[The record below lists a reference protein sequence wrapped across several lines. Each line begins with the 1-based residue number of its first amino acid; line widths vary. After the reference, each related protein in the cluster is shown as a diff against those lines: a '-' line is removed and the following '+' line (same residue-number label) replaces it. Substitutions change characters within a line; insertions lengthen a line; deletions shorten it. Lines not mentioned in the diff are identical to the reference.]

1 MPCQARQEVFDVS
14 EDNPDALP
22 PASYLGDFARAYPN
36 AKLLYRAD
44 DPFQNTGP
52 GEVWDSVGQQ
62 WEVLYGGLQIACS
75 HRWHDKSV
83 HLFGKILSDFCFLAP
98 KYCGLCCFVLFHS
111 NAELNSR
118 HTKRCINS

>member
-1 MPCQARQEVFDVS
+1 MS

-52 GEVWDSVGQQ
+52 GEVWDREWVSSGRFFMAGFKPHAIVQ
-62 WEVLYGGLQIACS
+62 
-75 HRWHDKSV
+75 
-83 HLFGKILSDFCFLAP
+83 
-98 KYCGLCCFVLFHS
+98 
-111 NAELNSR
+111 
-118 HTKRCINS
+118 